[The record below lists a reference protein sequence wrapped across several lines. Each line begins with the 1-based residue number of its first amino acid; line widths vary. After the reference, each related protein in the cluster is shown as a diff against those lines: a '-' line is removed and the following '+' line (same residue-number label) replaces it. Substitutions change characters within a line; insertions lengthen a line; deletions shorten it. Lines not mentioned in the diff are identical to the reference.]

1 MDKFR
6 IDSHKMMYHAGR
18 VGAWL
23 QGDNVYPIYIETSPS
38 GACNHRCRFCG
49 KDFMK
54 YQRRFL
60 DWDMFRERLA
70 EMGRLGVKSIMHAGE
85 GEPLLH
91 KHMAEIIQA
100 GKAAGIDQALNTN
113 GVLFTPEKA
122 EAILPHAQWVR
133 VSFDAGT
140 RDTYA
145 YLHRTQPGDFDT
157 VIENLQQAAQMRRAN
172 GWACALGLQMILLPE
187 NRTEAVTLA
196 GIARDIGMDYL
207 AIKPY
212 SQHPLSIT
220 DEYREVSY
228 EQDLALAEELRRF
241 NTPDFTVVFR
251 AHAMRKW
258 DEAARSYDRCYAM
271 SFWTYIDAA
280 GKVWGCCN
288 YLGDERFLLGNLYE
302 NTFGEIWNGEQ
313 RRAVIAW
320 VQNEMD
326 AHQCRINCRMD
337 EVNLYLWD
345 LKHPPDHVNF
355 I

>member
-6 IDSHKMMYHAGR
+6 IDSHKMKYHTER
-18 VGAWL
+18 VAAWL
-23 QGDNVYPIYIETSPS
+23 RGENVYPIYIEASPS

-49 KDFMK
+49 NDFMK

-60 DWDMFRERLA
+60 DWGMFRERIE

-91 KHMAEIIQA
+91 KHLAEMMQT
-100 GKAAGIDQALNTN
+100 GKAAGIDQALATN
-113 GVLFTPEKA
+113 GVLFTPDKA
-122 EAILPHAQWVR
+122 RAILPHAQWVR

-157 VIENLQQAAQMRRAN
+157 VIDNLAQADRLRKAN
-172 GWACALGLQMILLPE
+172 GWPCALGMQMILLPE
-187 NRTEAVTLA
+187 NRTEAVALA
-196 GIARDIGMDYL
+196 GIARDIGLDYL

-220 DEYREVSY
+220 DEYRDVAY
-228 EQDLALAEELRRF
+228 EQDLALEEELSNF
-241 NTPDFTVVFR
+241 NTPEFNVIFR
-251 AHAMRKW
+251 VHAMRKW
-258 DEAARSYDRCYAM
+258 DAADRSYDRCLAM
-271 SFWTYIDAA
+271 SFWAYIDAA
-280 GKVWGCCN
+280 GMVWGCSN
-288 YLGDERFLLGNLYE
+288 YLGDERFLFGDLYE
-302 NTFGEIWNGEQ
+302 NTFEEIWNGE
-313 RRAVIAW
+313 RRRKVIAW

-337 EVNLYLWD
+337 EVNRYLWD
-345 LKHPPDHVNF
+345 LKNPPDHVNF

>member
-6 IDSHKMMYHAGR
+6 IDSHKLLYHVGR
-18 VGAWL
+18 VSEWL
-23 QGDNVYPIYIETSPS
+23 QGQNVYPIYIETSPS

-60 DWDMFRERLA
+60 DWAMFKERLE

-91 KHMAEIIQA
+91 KNLVEIVQV
-100 GKAAGIDQALNTN
+100 GKAAGIDQAVNTN
-113 GVLFTPEKA
+113 GVFFTPGKA
-122 EAILPHAQWVR
+122 EGILPHAQWVR
-133 VSFDAGT
+133 VSLDAGT

-145 YLHRTQPGDFDT
+145 YLHGTQPGDFDT
-157 VIENLQQAAQMRRAN
+157 VVANLAQANRLRTSN
-172 GWACALGLQMILLPE
+172 GWPCALGIQMLLLPE
-187 NRTEAVTLA
+187 NRHEAVMLA
-196 GIARDIGMDYL
+196 GMARDIGMDYL

-212 SQHPLSIT
+212 SQHPQSIT
-220 DEYREVSY
+220 DEYRGVNY
-228 EQDLALAEELRRF
+228 EQDLALADELQQL
-241 NTPDFTVVFR
+241 NTPEFNVIFR
-251 AHAMRKW
+251 VHAMRKW
-258 DEAARSYDRCYAM
+258 DAAARSYGRCFAM

-280 GKVWGCCN
+280 GSVWGCCN
-288 YLGDERFLLGNLYE
+288 HLGEDRFWMGNLYE
-302 NTFGEIWNGEQ
+302 NSFEEIWNGEQ
-313 RRAVIAW
+313 RRSVLVW

-337 EVNLYLWD
+337 EVNRYLWD
-345 LKHPPDHVNF
+345 LKNPPGHVNF